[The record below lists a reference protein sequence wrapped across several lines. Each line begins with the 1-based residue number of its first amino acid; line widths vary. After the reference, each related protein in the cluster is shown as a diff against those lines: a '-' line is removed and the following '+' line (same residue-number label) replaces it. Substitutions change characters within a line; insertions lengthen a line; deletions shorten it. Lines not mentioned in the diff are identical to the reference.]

1 MSIDE
6 WQGSKLAWGLMR
18 MRQRK
23 RMEHLPGPRHRR
35 NRHPPCDPLERLR
48 LAEAE
53 SGGLT
58 ILEEFEGDNAHAAT
72 LGLPGVIA
80 TMDGSS
86 RSGM

>member
-1 MSIDE
+1 MSGKVPNSHGVSCGCDSGSEWSTCRVPAIDAI
-6 WQGSKLAWGLMR
+6 GA
-18 MRQRK
+18 
-23 RMEHLPGPRHRR
+23 
-35 NRHPPCDPLERLR
+35 HPATPWSAF

-58 ILEEFEGDNAHAAT
+58 ILEEFEHFEGDNAHAAT